1 MKEKHF
7 KLTNFAIDNKTTVYI
22 LTVLIIAIGAMTFN
36 STPKEKF
43 PEVVFPYFAIT
54 TVYPGTSPTDIKN
67 LVSLKIEKELKGID
81 GVKKITSKSLQDVSL
96 VMIEFGT
103 EVDIDE
109 AFQDVTEAVDKSK
122 SDLPEGIL
130 NEPNITKIDLSEMP
144 ILYVNLSGDLSLVK
158 IKEYAET
165 LQEDIESL
173 KEISRV
179 EIIGALDREIQINID
194 LYKMQAADIGFSQI
208 ENKIKME
215 NMTISAGQLKVVNMK
230 RTLNV
235 SGEFSSIEEI
245 KNLLIK
251 PGVYLKD
258 IADVEDAYA
267 DRESYARLRGE
278 NVITLNVIKKTGQ
291 NLIEAIDNI
300 KVILEDFNENDAP
313 SNLTITTT
321 GDQSTMTR
329 NNVSDLFNTIIL
341 GFFLV
346 VIILMFFM
354 GVDNAL
360 FVAVSIPLSMLIAFI
375 FIPVVGFTMN
385 MVVLM
390 AFILVLGI
398 VVDNSIVVVENIH
411 RHYMNTPNLSI
422 KAATRRAVGEV
433 AMPVFSGTLTTMAPF
448 LPLAFWQGLMGK
460 FMIYLPVTLIIT
472 LAASMFVAYVMN
484 PVFAV
489 SFMKYRGAK
498 KHVVNH
504 KLNGILSTVVIAIS
518 AILYLLDLNVV
529 ANFLIFIFGSYLLI
543 EYAIRPM
550 IKKFQETAL
559 PFFKNS
565 YRNTLA
571 VILRGKRPYFVV
583 VSTFVVLILTFVIVG
598 IAKPKIIMFPSGD
611 PNEISVYVRMPSG
624 TDIEKTNEVTKQ
636 VESIVFE
643 VIGKDNP
650 DVESVVA
657 NVAKGAGQST
667 FERMT
672 QAKLSKVNI
681 SFVEYKYRT
690 GIHTNDYVILLR
702 EKIKGIP
709 GAEIVVDKENMAP
722 TTGKPINIEISGEDI
737 PELVNIEKR
746 LRLHIEELKI
756 KGIEELKSDMEV
768 GKPEIILNI
777 DKEKASKLGISTAYI
792 GMTLRTSLFGK
803 EISKIREKEDE
814 YPIKIRLK
822 EEFRE
827 NVDDLLN
834 IQLVLPPNGNDK
846 NPSKIPISSVASVEY
861 TTTYGGIIRKNHKH
875 VITLA
880 SNVLEGYN
888 ANEIVKNIQ
897 QSLPNFKLKKG
908 YEVSF
913 TGEQED
919 KKESTDFLSKALL
932 IAIALIFMIL
942 VFQFNSTSKPVIVLT
957 QVVLSMIGVLL
968 GFVIFGM
975 EISVILTG
983 MGIIAVAGIVVKNG
997 IILIDYI
1004 DILLSEEKKN
1014 IREILVEAGATRL
1027 TPVLLTAASTI
1038 FGLFPL
1044 AIGMNF
1050 NFVTLFTELNPHL
1063 HFGGDSTVFWGPLA
1077 WTIIFGLAFATFL
1090 TLIIVPSMYYL
1101 AYENKVRA
1109 KRVSSKISN
1118 KIRKGNN

>member
-22 LTVLIIAIGAMTFN
+22 LTIIIIVFGAMTFN

-43 PEVVFPYFAIT
+43 PEVVFPYFSIT
-54 TVYPGTSPTDIKN
+54 TIYPGTSPADIEN

-96 VMIEFGT
+96 VLIEFNT
-103 EVDIDE
+103 DVDIDE
-109 AFQDVTEAVDKSK
+109 AYQDVTEAINKTK
-122 SDLPEGIL
+122 SDLPKDIL
-130 NEPNITKIDLSEMP
+130 ADPDVAKIDLSEMP
-144 ILYVNLSGDLSLVK
+144 ILFVNLSGDLGLVK
-158 IKEYAET
+158 IKEYAEE
-165 LQEDIESL
+165 LQEEIESL
-173 KEISRV
+173 SEISRV
-179 EIIGALDREIQINID
+179 DIIGALDREIQINID
-194 LYKMQAADIGFSQI
+194 LYKMQSAGIGYSQI
-208 ENKIKME
+208 ENIVKME
-215 NMTISAGQLKVVNMK
+215 NMTISSGQIKVENMK

-278 NVITLNVIKKTGQ
+278 DVITLNVIKKTGQ
-291 NLIEAIDNI
+291 NLIESIDKINE
-300 KVILEDFNENDAP
+300 ILKEFNENEAP
-313 SNLTITTT
+313 DNLTITTT

-375 FIPVVGFTMN
+375 FIPMVGFTMN

-411 RHYMNTPNLSI
+411 RHYMNTPDLPI
-422 KAATRRAVGEV
+422 KEATRRAVGEV
-433 AMPVFSGTLTTMAPF
+433 AIPVFAGTLTTMAPF
-448 LPLAFWQGLMGK
+448 IPLAFWQGLMGK
-460 FMIYLPVTLIIT
+460 FMVYLPVTLVIT
-472 LAASMFVAYVMN
+472 LAASMFVAFVMN

-489 SFMKYRGAK
+489 SFMKYKENK
-498 KHVVNH
+498 KYVSRTRLNVLLTIGVIIISVV
-504 KLNGILSTVVIAIS
+504 
-518 AILYLLDLNVV
+518 LYLFDLNVI
-529 ANFLIFIFGSYLLI
+529 ANFMIFIFGSYLLI
-543 EYAIRPM
+543 DYAIKPM
-550 IKKFQETAL
+550 IRKFQESML
-559 PFFKNS
+559 PFLKNS
-565 YRNTLA
+565 YKKVLS
-571 VILRGKRPYFVV
+571 VILRGRRPYFVV
-583 VSTFVVLILTFVIVG
+583 LSTFAVLILTFVIVG

-611 PNEISVYVRMPSG
+611 PNEISVFVRMPSG

-643 VIGKDNP
+643 VLGTNNP

-681 SFVEYKYRT
+681 SFVEYKYRI
-690 GIHTNDYVILLR
+690 GIPTNDYVNLLR
-702 EKIKGIP
+702 EKIKGIA
-709 GAEIVVDKENMAP
+709 GAEIVVDKKKMAP
-722 TTGKPINIEISGEDI
+722 STGKPINIEISGEDI
-737 PELVNIEKR
+737 PKLVNIEKR
-746 LRLHIEELKI
+746 LRRHIEELKI

-768 GKPEIILNI
+768 SKPEITLNI
-777 DKEKASKLGISTAYI
+777 DREKAAKLGISTAYI

-822 EEFRE
+822 EEFRK

-834 IQLVLPPNGNDK
+834 IQLVLPPKGKDK
-846 NPSKIPISSVASVEY
+846 SPSKIPISAIASVEY

-888 ANEIVKNIQ
+888 ANEIVKNIKK
-897 QSLPNFKLKKG
+897 SFTNFKLEKG

-932 IAIALIFMIL
+932 IAVALIFLIL
-942 VFQFNSTSKPVIVLT
+942 VFQFNSTSKPIIVLT
-957 QVVLSMIGVLL
+957 QVILSMIGVLL

-1004 DILLSEEKKN
+1004 DLLLEEKNKS
-1014 IREILVEAGATRL
+1014 IREVLVEAGATRL

-1038 FGLFPL
+1038 FGLLPL

-1101 AYENKVRA
+1101 AYETKVRA
-1109 KRVSSKISN
+1109 KRVTGNISN
-1118 KIRKGNN
+1118 KFSKGDN